1 MATTNVWRRESD
13 RCGDK
18 KHLTDR
24 GDMCGN
30 YKAGR
35 LTAQCNTMN
44 EDRSEVQHIQQK
56 RKTKNS
62 TKIAKQK
69 EFKQKSK
76 TRMQQNSQQ
85 QQQQQQQLFF
95 LKLNRIQI
103 NEQTTE
109 CK

>member
-1 MATTNVWRRESD
+1 M
-13 RCGDK
+13 CGD
-18 KHLTDR
+18 
-24 GDMCGN
+24 

-85 QQQQQQQLFF
+85 QQQQLFF
-95 LKLNRIQI
+95 FKLNRIQI